1 MLILQPLVNWWGM
14 WGTGIPMKNLTNVLS
29 AITKVLNWASWK
41 GIWGEFCTVWKMQNS
56 YDIQILCEIKFG
68 ECRVLKSDN
77 SSELGALNYDIHEF
91 LHILKTEIYPINK
104 LQSPNNWKNGKFRNF
119 KFSKNWFH
127 VILCDRKILKF
138 PHRRETLSYFP
149 VKSSTSTYIYSRIFF
164 PSNQA
169 AVEITQFL
177 FTKITWKHFFLLF
190 FQMSYWRT
198 SLPMF
203 TLYVRKSR
211 HFQTKASFTH
221 PYWWKTV
228 WVRHLSCPIHSI

>member
-1 MLILQPLVNWWGM
+1 MVKSFFGHHCTQCRNYKIFLSFKFYV
-14 WGTGIPMKNLTNVLS
+14 KSNLGNLEVTNLPFFK
-29 AITKVLNWASWK
+29 THTYR
-41 GIWGEFCTVWKMQNS
+41 G
-56 YDIQILCEIKFG
+56 YDFWFS
-68 ECRVLKSDN
+68 V
-77 SSELGALNYDIHEF
+77 F